1 VTAVVQDH
9 QTEPLVQ
16 RRLAIATRTEVTY
29 SETFIRGQIKALKPT
44 LVISGRPVA
53 DMTTPGGRFGVGQYA
68 ASALISAGQ
77 LCRSAWRPSFSRES
91 LKGALACLQSR
102 IVETRLQRHKIEVM
116 LTNFGPCAAWLCDAS
131 RRARVPLI
139 AHFHGYDAHG
149 TVELEYYRDKYQ
161 ALGKQAAAIIAV
173 SNVMRK
179 ALIGLGMP
187 EEKIEV
193 IRCGVNLDVFTFKQG
208 RESAPR
214 FLSVGRF
221 TEKKAPYLSVLAFSE
236 VVKRIPQAKLVM
248 IGDGLFDETVRNIA
262 VATCPVG
269 SVEVIGRAD
278 SAQVVAE
285 MHKSTALLQHSVTPC
300 FGRAAG
306 DREGTPV
313 VVLEAMA
320 CGLPVV
326 GSRHAGIGEVVEHG
340 KSGFLVEER
349 DVAGFAS
356 AMLELA
362 ENPRLVE
369 MMGLHGRLLAEANHS
384 SRLYYRKLS
393 EVIDAVAQHRAA
405 SSKAQVF

>member
-1 VTAVVQDH
+1 VTELVQNH
-9 QTEPLVQ
+9 QTEPTVQ

-29 SETFIRGQIKALKPT
+29 SETFIRGQITALKPA

-53 DMTTPGGRFGVGQYA
+53 DMTTPGGRFGIGQYA
-68 ASALISAGQ
+68 ASALLSAAQ
-77 LCRSAWRPSFSRES
+77 LGRLAQRPSFSRES

-102 IVETRLQRHKIEVM
+102 IVETRLRRHKIEAM
-116 LTNFGPCAAWLCDAS
+116 LANFGPCAAWLCDAS
-131 RRARVPLI
+131 RRTRVPLI

-173 SNVMRK
+173 SNVMRE

-193 IRCGVNLDVFTFKQG
+193 IRCGVNLDVFTFKAG
-208 RESAPR
+208 RDSAPR
-214 FLSVGRF
+214 FLWVGRF

-285 MHKSTALLQHSVTPC
+285 MHKATALLQHSVTPA

-326 GSRHAGIGEVVEHG
+326 GSRHAGIGEVVENG
-340 KSGFLVEER
+340 KSGFLIEER
-349 DVAGFAS
+349 DVAGFSS

-362 ENPRLVE
+362 KNPGLVE
-369 MMGLHGRLLAEANHS
+369 AMGQRGRYLAETHYS
-384 SRLYYRKLS
+384 SRCYYSRLGQLIAS
-393 EVIDAVAQHRAA
+393 VVAA
-405 SSKAQVF
+405 SNGDKP